1 MAVADLASFCQQFW
15 EQVFNKCKR
24 ALVFLDPECA
34 ESLHWVGGARRL
46 LDAGALNVKEFSS
59 FESGGSNQPK
69 AVFVLSSLLQ
79 GRTVEIIRDII
90 SLSAFQYC
98 IVFTVLP
105 HWLHLWANNANS
117 EVEESFVFQ
126 QFEEKLCEWMG
137 NMNYTAEVLYAP
149 VLFAPLASHL
159 CVTPSLASLFPLGS
173 RDLNQ
178 LNCSRPEKKKFGSL
192 SDVDFSS
199 LPVKLQIQIKLLTSG
214 LNHLF
219 EYLDVREDC
228 FAVGTFSKIIAG
240 DLANCPHVK
249 NRRKTAQN
257 KASLVFIDRTLD
269 LTGAVGH
276 HGDSLVEKIIS
287 VLPRFPGHT
296 NDVMVN
302 TVELTALHAADGNSD
317 TVAPGCLAQPN
328 DPAAKTLWESL
339 FSIKQKEAIME
350 VRRHLVEAASREK
363 LPIKMSMGRVTPEQ
377 LSSYIQLFKKNVE
390 ALENHCG
397 LLQLGLAT
405 AQTLKHPQYAKLD
418 NFLAFERLLLQNIGD
433 LQLPGVL
440 NQLYPMI
447 KSHSE
452 RKNDDYNLD
461 DLLLLLVYIY
471 SVVGEIPQQK
481 ELEVAEDK
489 MTKKFVQVLCDE
501 PELSSLSQKITG
513 CESSSELTFSKA
525 KIALDEIFKT
535 LREIT
540 KSRIHM
546 KHFNSVYVPGSNT
559 RQASYKP
566 LLKQVVEE
574 IFNPDR
580 SDCIDI
586 EHMSAGITDLL
597 KTGFSMFMK
606 GNSIRSCLV

>member
-1 MAVADLASFCQQFW
+1 MAHLSSFCQHIW
-15 EQVFNKCKR
+15 DPVFKKCKR

-34 ESLHWVGGARRL
+34 ESLHWVGGARQL

-59 FESGGSNQPK
+59 FESGGANQPK
-69 AVFVLSSLLQ
+69 AVFVVSSLLK

-90 SLSAFQYC
+90 RLSAFQYC
-98 IVFTVLP
+98 TVFTALP
-105 HWLHLWANNANS
+105 HWLHLWVNNVNS
-117 EVEESFVFQ
+117 EVEENLIFQ

-137 NMNYTAEVLYAP
+137 NMNYTAEVMYAP
-149 VLFAPLASHL
+149 VLFAPLAPHL
-159 CVTPSLASLFPLGS
+159 CVTPALASLFPLGS

-178 LNCSRPEKKKFGSL
+178 INNSRSEKKKFASL
-192 SDVDFSS
+192 SDVDFTS
-199 LPVKLQIQIKLLTSG
+199 LPVKLQIQIKLLISG

-219 EYLDVREDC
+219 EYLDMREEC
-228 FAVGTFSKIIAG
+228 FAVGSFSKIIAG
-240 DLANCPHVK
+240 DLVNCPHAK

-276 HGDSLVEKIIS
+276 HGDNLVEKIIS

-302 TVELTALHAADGNSD
+302 TVELTALHVADGNSD

-328 DPAAKTLWESL
+328 DPAAKALWESL
-339 FSIKQKEAIME
+339 LGVKQKEAIME
-350 VRRHLVEAASREK
+350 VRRHLVEAASREN

-377 LSSYIQLFKKNVE
+377 LSSYIQLFKKNAK

-405 AQTLKHPQYAKLD
+405 AQTLKHPQYAKWD

-433 LQLPGVL
+433 SQLPGVL

-452 RKNDDYNLD
+452 RKGDDYNLD
-461 DLLLLLVYIY
+461 DLLMLLVYIY
-471 SVVGEIPQQK
+471 SLVGEIPLQK

-489 MTKKFVQVLCDE
+489 IKKKLVQVFCDE
-501 PELSSLSQKITG
+501 PELSSLSLKITA
-513 CESSSELTFSKA
+513 SKKELTQQKQ
-525 KIALDEIFKT
+525 IMKT
-535 LREIT
+535 QGPQACLL
-540 KSRIHM
+540 SA
-546 KHFNSVYVPGSNT
+546 FVVPSISSG
-559 RQASYKP
+559 K
-566 LLKQVVEE
+566 
-574 IFNPDR
+574 
-580 SDCIDI
+580 
-586 EHMSAGITDLL
+586 EHM
-597 KTGFSMFMK
+597 
-606 GNSIRSCLV
+606 